1 VPRRYQVVLASIFVL
16 LVVAL
21 AAVALVRHDLLGGS
35 SSSNGIRGSG
45 VGVSQSRDLG
55 SFSSVELSG
64 SNNVTIHVSER
75 QAVVVR
81 GDDNLVDRIT
91 SRVRGGALVIANTP
105 GSFTTESPMGV
116 DVGVPSLR
124 AVRLTGS
131 GNVSVSGIK
140 AESLTV
146 TLAGS
151 GLVSASGIAR
161 RLDVTLG
168 GFGNAWLEQLV
179 ASDVRAVV
187 SGSGSI
193 FVTATK
199 SLDAAVPGTGAI
211 VYGGNPKEVS
221 KSVTGT
227 GAITGS

>member
-1 VPRRYQVVLASIFVL
+1 M
-16 LVVAL
+16 
-21 AAVALVRHDLLGGS
+21 RHDVLGGA

-64 SNNVTIHVSER
+64 SNNVTIHVGER

-91 SRVRGGALVIANTP
+91 TRVHGGNLVIANTP

-116 DVGVPSLR
+116 EVGVPSLK
-124 AVRLTGS
+124 AARLTGS

-146 TLAGS
+146 TLTGS
-151 GLVSASGIAR
+151 GFVSASGIAR

-168 GFGNAWLEQLV
+168 GSGNARLEQLV
-179 ASDVRAVV
+179 ASDVRAAVN
-187 SGSGSI
+187 GSGSI

-199 SLDAAVPGTGAI
+199 SLDASVPGTGAI

-227 GAITGS
+227 GAISAS